1 MGDSG
6 IGAGG
11 LMTSDSAIVAVGLA
25 ATGISAAEELSATAV
40 AASAGDGCLSA
51 TTILP
56 LTAVSAVGAA
66 DGMAA
71 SVDGET
77 GASATT
83 CRPFDEAIGA
93 TDAGATGAGGG
104 ISTGDAARGTGAGAG
119 ANAAGSAA

>member
-1 MGDSG
+1 MR
-6 IGAGG
+6 A
-11 LMTSDSAIVAVGLA
+11 SAIATIGLT
-25 ATGISAAEELSATAV
+25 ATGISAAEALSATAV

-56 LTAVSAVGAA
+56 LAEVSAIGAA

-93 TDAGATGAGGG
+93 TDAGSTGSDATGAGGG
-104 ISTGDAARGTGAGAG
+104 ISTGDAARAAVGLT
-119 ANAAGSAA
+119 AAGI